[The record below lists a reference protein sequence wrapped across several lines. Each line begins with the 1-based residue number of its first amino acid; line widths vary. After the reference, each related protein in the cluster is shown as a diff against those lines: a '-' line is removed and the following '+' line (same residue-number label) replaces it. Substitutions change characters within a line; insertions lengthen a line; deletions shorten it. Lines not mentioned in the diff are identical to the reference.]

1 MEMVG
6 APVIRVLVPRALPT
20 LLDYTAAAPLPVGSW
35 VRIPVGKAG
44 TVGVVVETLASS
56 PFGNLK
62 RAEPLPEVPP
72 LAPATLAFYRWV
84 ARYNLAPPGEGLRA
98 ALLRGSVPPQPKR
111 VGKPKAVKPQP
122 AVTLNA
128 EQAAAVAA
136 VQASPGFK
144 AWLLDGVT
152 GSGKTEVYIELL
164 RRVLER
170 GGQAL
175 LLVPEIA
182 LTPQLLQR
190 VAGAL
195 ADVTLPTANHQPSTT
210 NPVLAWHSGVAEG
223 ARKAAWWQVATGR
236 PCVVVGARSALF
248 LPFQGLQL
256 VLVDEEHDPS
266 YKQAEGFRYHG
277 RDSAVQLAN
286 LWGASCVLGSATPS
300 LETFQH
306 AQMGKYGR
314 LGLTARHGSAGHAPI
329 ALIDLKAAK
338 PGKGQYLS
346 GPLQTALAETLG
358 KGEQALL
365 FLNRRGNAPLLVCR
379 DCGARRGCPRCS
391 TTLVVHGDRLQCH
404 CCGYTENY
412 PDACPACGGTNLA
425 AYGPG
430 TRKVVAE
437 VQAVFP
443 QARVAVADSDALTT
457 APQVAA
463 LVASM
468 AARQVDILVGTQM
481 VVKGHHFPHLTCVGV
496 VDGDMGL
503 AQGEARSAE
512 RCFQQL
518 YQVAGRAGRAERAGQ
533 VLIQTHDPT
542 HPLFAALVN
551 HQRDTFY
558 AAELAARQAWHDS
571 PFGKSV
577 MVQLSGKRETDVQT
591 AAAVL
596 ARSFPRPEG
605 VRLLGPAP
613 APVVKVR
620 ETYRYRL
627 LVKAPNA
634 FGPLQP
640 LVQGWVEATPLPKSI
655 DLMLEVEPL

>member
-20 LLDYTAAAPLPVGSW
+20 LLDYSVATPLPVGSW

-56 PFGNLK
+56 PFGTLK

-72 LAPATLAFYRWV
+72 LAPPTLAFYRWV

-98 ALLRGSVPPQPKR
+98 ALLRGTVPSLPKR
-111 VGKPKAVKPQP
+111 AGKPKALKPQP
-122 AVTLNA
+122 PVTLHA

-164 RRVLER
+164 RRVLAQ

-190 VAGAL
+190 VGGAL
-195 ADVTLPTANHQPSTT
+195 ADVALPTANHQPPTV

-223 ARKAAWWQVATGR
+223 ARKAAWWQVAQSG
-236 PCVVVGARSALF
+236 PAVVVGARSALF
-248 LPFQGLQL
+248 LPFQRLQL

-277 RDSAVQLAN
+277 RDSAVQLAH
-286 LWGASCVLGSATPS
+286 LWGVPCVLGSATPS

-306 AQMGKYGR
+306 AQTGKYGR

-338 PGKGQYLS
+338 PAKGQYLS
-346 GPLQTALAETLG
+346 APLKEVLAATLA

-379 DCGARRGCPRCS
+379 ACGTRRGCPRCS

-404 CCGYTENY
+404 CCGFTEHY
-412 PDACPACGGTNLA
+412 PDECPSCGDTDLA

-437 VQAVFP
+437 VQTAFP

-463 LVASM
+463 LVASV
-468 AARQVDILVGTQM
+468 AAREVDILVGTQM
-481 VVKGHHFPHLTCVGV
+481 VVKGHHFPYLTCVGV

-518 YQVAGRAGRAERAGQ
+518 YQVAGRAGRAERPGQ

-558 AAELAARQAWHDS
+558 QAELAARQAWADS
-571 PFGKSV
+571 PFGRSIQL
-577 MVQLSGKRETDVQT
+577 QLSGKHEPTVQ
-591 AAAVL
+591 AAAAAL
-596 ARSFPRPEG
+596 ARGFPRPAG

-620 ETYRYRL
+620 DTYRYRL

-640 LVQGWVEATPLPKSI
+640 LVQAWVEATPLPKTV
-655 DLMLEVEPL
+655 DLMVEVEPL